1 MAVKEAFEGQDDYTW
16 DDFGLVDRSWD
27 EWFAD
32 KWEPGGVFQIKSNQI
47 TNGKFGIHASIASS
61 FTADFRPGFIFQSGT
76 VNMPLAFSVAT
87 SGAGGVTRP
96 IISTIQGVFTQTSDA
111 QVSFKGNIDL
121 TGVFSPFVNA
131 QINVQAIQALMAIES
146 SLSIIQS
153 RARLLQP
160 ETFASIFTLTEL
172 DIADPFHSFKPLQE
186 TRLLKL
192 VAESRIATA
201 FSESRLLKAIGET
214 RIKSVGSET
223 KTFVVAEESRQKNVF
238 SESRTIK
245 VPEETRIH
253 IVNSTNRLNSIIEET
268 KVITVDAEN
277 RIIKIKRP
285 ALIDVESVPRVR
297 GD

>member
-1 MAVKEAFEGQDDYTW
+1 MAIKEAFEGQDDYTW

-27 EWFAD
+27 DWFAD
-32 KWEPGGVFQIKSNQI
+32 KWEPGGVFQIKSDQ
-47 TNGKFGIHASIASS
+47 TTLGKFGVHASIASS

-76 VNMPLAFSVAT
+76 VSIPLAFSVST

-96 IISTIQGVFTQTSDA
+96 IISTLQGVFTQTSDA

-146 SLSIIQS
+146 SLSIIPS

-172 DIADPFHSFKPLQE
+172 DIADPFHSIKALQE
-186 TRLLKL
+186 TRILKTIS
-192 VAESRIATA
+192 ETRIATP
-201 FSESRLLKAIGET
+201 FSEARLLKAIGESRT
-214 RIKSVGSET
+214 KSVGSET
-223 KTFVVAEESRQKNVF
+223 KTFLVTAESREKNVF

-245 VPEETRIH
+245 VPQETRIH
-253 IVNSTNRLNSIIEET
+253 IVKSKNRLNSIIEET
-268 KVITVDAEN
+268 KVLTVEAEN
-277 RIIKIKRP
+277 RIITIKRP
-285 ALIDVESVPRVR
+285 AFIDVESVPRVR